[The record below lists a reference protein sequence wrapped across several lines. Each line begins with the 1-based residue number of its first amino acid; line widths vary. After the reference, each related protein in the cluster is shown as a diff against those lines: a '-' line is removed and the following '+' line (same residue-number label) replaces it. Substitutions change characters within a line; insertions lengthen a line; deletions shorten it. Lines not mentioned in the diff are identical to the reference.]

1 MRIILKKIKKYHLT
15 SKVSWLFFKSN
26 QPKFVL
32 NEILQLDSKDN
43 IEFTDENIKNQNSLE
58 MYSSGMYSVEE
69 SKSDDEDIE
78 LPLKIKM
85 DGISYEICLDII
97 RYIYTDYCE
106 VTLENSM
113 KLLKAASTFKLEKL
127 KETCER
133 KISSSIN
140 WENVAQ
146 VLMDAHVTQADT
158 LKELWI
164 NFVVSKFDIVSKT
177 DSFLRMVTSNS
188 ELTVEILKRR

>member
-1 MRIILKKIKKYHLT
+1 MYA
-15 SKVSWLFFKSN
+15 
-26 QPKFVL
+26 
-32 NEILQLDSKDN
+32 DSKDN
-43 IEFTDENIKNQNSLE
+43 IEFTDENIKNQNSLD
-58 MYSSGMYSVEE
+58 MYSSSVYSVEE
-69 SKSDDEDIE
+69 YKSDEEDIE

-85 DGISYEICLDII
+85 DGISYEIWLDII

-127 KETCER
+127 KETWER

-146 VLMDAHVTQADT
+146 VLMDAHATQADT

-164 NFVVSKFDIVSKT
+164 NFVVSKFDLVSKT
-177 DSFLRMVTSNS
+177 DSFLRMVTSNA